1 MKVKCIAE
9 SFGAI
14 KYRITLGKEY
24 VVLGL
29 SYTVGNPIINL
40 WIKDDPGNY
49 FVPTPRPLFEIVDSR
64 ASCYWVVNIDIDG
77 SAFVLAPAEF
87 LEPLF
92 LDRLT
97 NFEERHVRTF
107 QTIAAEIERESNSL
121 KH

>member
-9 SFGAI
+9 NLGAI
-14 KYRITLGKEY
+14 KYRITQGKEY

-29 SYTVGNPIINL
+29 SYTLGNPNINF

-49 FVPTPRPLFEIVDSR
+49 FVPTPRSLFEIVDPR
-64 ASCYWVVNIDIDG
+64 ASCYWVVNINIDG
-77 SAFVLAPAEF
+77 SMFVLAPEEF

-97 NFEERHVRTF
+97 NLEEKYVRVF
-107 QTIAAEIERESNSL
+107 QTIAENIERESSSS